1 MNRESVL
8 AIEQGSLVEM
18 HFSLALESGELIDS
32 NFAGKP
38 ARFRI
43 GDGNVLPG
51 FEETL
56 LGLETGMEVEKL
68 IPAEKAFGLVN
79 PDNRQTFPIAKF
91 QHLLDDDLIPTE
103 IGSVVSFRDPG
114 GGELPG
120 VVASIDEHRVVV
132 DFNHPL
138 AGKSILFRA
147 KILSVVAADVEAVS
161 IKLS

>member
-1 MNRESVL
+1 LNKVSGL
-8 AIEQGSLVEM
+8 SIEQGSLVEL
-18 HFSLALESGELIDS
+18 HFSLALESGEVIDS
-32 NFAGKP
+32 NFSGKP

-56 LGLETGMEVEKL
+56 LGLAAGIEIEKL
-68 IPAEKAFGLVN
+68 IPAERAFGPVN
-79 PDNRQTFPIAKF
+79 PNNRQSFPIARF
-91 QHLLDDDLIPTE
+91 QHLFEDDLIPTE

-120 VVASIDEHRVVV
+120 VVASIDEHQVVV

-138 AGKSILFRA
+138 AGKNIVFRA
-147 KILSVVAADVEAVS
+147 QILSVVAADTEAVS

>member
-1 MNRESVL
+1 MNGDSSQTIVR
-8 AIEQGSLVEM
+8 GSLVEL
-18 HFSLALESGELIDS
+18 HFSLALTSGELIDS

-56 LGLETGMEVEKL
+56 LGLEAGREIEEL
-68 IPAEKAFGLVN
+68 IPADKAFGQVN
-79 PDNRQTFPIAKF
+79 PQNRQTFPVAKF

-103 IGSVVSFRDPG
+103 VGSVVSFKDPG

-120 VVASIDEHRVVV
+120 VVASIDENQIVV

-138 AGKSILFRA
+138 AGKDILFRA
-147 KILSVVAADVEAVS
+147 RILSVLDADAEAVN